1 MMKIWN
7 RIKTFLL
14 RKSIVKKIS
23 LGAILP
29 LTMFSL
35 IFSSV
40 LYYESMNIINQRV
53 IPSFEELLESNMR
66 SFKAQL
72 TPELINKAKTDK
84 QAYEKLL
91 EIANKIHK
99 ESDVQYVYIMSKVD
113 GKGVILVLNDA
124 EDYLTPL
131 DFNPE
136 QEATLSQ
143 PDKISF
149 SNIYED
155 DYGFHKSVYYSLP
168 GTDSMLG
175 IDMDAKFVEDLKQR
189 VVNISI
195 GLSLLFILTGTI
207 ISILVSRRIAKPLI
221 YLVKHTK
228 LVADGDL
235 TQEIAVK
242 GKDEIGQLM
251 THFNHMVGQLKQMI
265 KQIKGTAEIV
275 DASSEEVASKTRH
288 SSEIINESA
297 AAIQEIAA
305 GNEMLNRVMNENSRA
320 IQEMAIGMQ
329 NINESIQESSEES
342 HTTAKEAEQGE
353 HIIINANKQ
362 MEDVSR
368 SVIHSATLVRQ
379 MNERSLEINKVIDM
393 IKEIAGQINLLS
405 LNAAIEAARAGEHGK
420 GFAVVSTEIRK
431 LAEQTTA
438 FSDEI
443 FTTIHSI
450 QQDTERSAEAM
461 EVVTNAVQSGTHS
474 VQEAGKAFGMIR
486 GLTASV
492 SEKFEAISSV
502 TEQISAMVEEIS
514 ANSDNITDI
523 ADKSDKNSKGMAA
536 ASQEQLA
543 ILEETTQSTEHLR
556 EQAAQL
562 NDIIKQFKL

>member
-1 MMKIWN
+1 
-7 RIKTFLL
+7 
-14 RKSIVKKIS
+14 
-23 LGAILP
+23 
-29 LTMFSL
+29 
-35 IFSSV
+35 
-40 LYYESMNIINQRV
+40 
-53 IPSFEELLESNMR
+53 
-66 SFKAQL
+66 
-72 TPELINKAKTDK
+72 
-84 QAYEKLL
+84 
-91 EIANKIHK
+91 
-99 ESDVQYVYIMSKVD
+99 
-113 GKGVILVLNDA
+113 
-124 EDYLTPL
+124 
-131 DFNPE
+131 
-136 QEATLSQ
+136 
-143 PDKISF
+143 
-149 SNIYED
+149 
-155 DYGFHKSVYYSLP
+155 
-168 GTDSMLG
+168 
-175 IDMDAKFVEDLKQR
+175 
-189 VVNISI
+189 
-195 GLSLLFILTGTI
+195 
-207 ISILVSRRIAKPLI
+207 
-221 YLVKHTK
+221 
-228 LVADGDL
+228 
-235 TQEIAVK
+235 
-242 GKDEIGQLM
+242 
-251 THFNHMVGQLKQMI
+251 
-265 KQIKGTAEIV
+265 
-275 DASSEEVASKTRH
+275 
-288 SSEIINESA
+288 
-297 AAIQEIAA
+297 
-305 GNEMLNRVMNENSRA
+305 
-320 IQEMAIGMQ
+320 
-329 NINESIQESSEES
+329 
-342 HTTAKEAEQGE
+342 
-353 HIIINANKQ
+353 
-362 MEDVSR
+362 
-368 SVIHSATLVRQ
+368 